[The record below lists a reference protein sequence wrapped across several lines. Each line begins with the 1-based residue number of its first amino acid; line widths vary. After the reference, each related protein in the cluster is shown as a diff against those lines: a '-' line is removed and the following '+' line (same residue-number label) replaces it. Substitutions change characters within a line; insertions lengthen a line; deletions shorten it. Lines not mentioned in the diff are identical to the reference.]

1 MEEAVQLPEGPPKR
15 RCPLAW
21 RRSRSGGAPRFLEEH
36 SKRRQHPPKATKGG
50 QIRPGVALIR
60 QLEVEL
66 GPL

>member
-1 MEEAVQLPEGPPKR
+1 MQLPEGPPEAAMPLSLEEVPKR
-15 RCPLAW
+15 RRPTAP
-21 RRSRSGGAPRFLEEH
+21 GGAH
-36 SKRRQHPPKATKGG
+36 SKRRQHPPKAIKGG